1 MTIYLE
7 VNNNPQDI
15 NDFVENTLSLPYRVV
30 KTILIPESE
39 QVLIELNWFSSDT
52 DIVLDLNQ
60 LSNIK
65 DIYKIM
71 QLKVSQWNQTH

>member
-15 NDFVENTLSLPYRVV
+15 NDFVENTLSLPYRVI
-30 KTILIPESE
+30 KTTLIPESE
-39 QVLIELNWFSSDT
+39 QVLIELNWFSSNT
-52 DIVLDLNQ
+52 DIILDFHQ

-65 DIYKIM
+65 DIYKVI
-71 QLKVSQWNQTH
+71 QTKVDKWNQMD

>member
-15 NDFVENTLSLPYRVV
+15 NDFVENTLSLPYRVI
-30 KTILIPESE
+30 KTTLIPESE

-52 DIVLDLNQ
+52 DIILEFHQ

-65 DIYKIM
+65 DIYRMM
-71 QLKVSQWNQTH
+71 QIKVGKWNQMD

>member
-15 NDFVENTLSLPYRVV
+15 NDFVENTLSLPYRVI
-30 KTILIPESE
+30 KTILIPEAE

-52 DIVLDLNQ
+52 NIVLDLNQ

-71 QLKVSQWNQTH
+71 QLKVSQWNQTY

>member
-15 NDFVENTLSLPYRVV
+15 NDFVENTLSLPYRVI
-30 KTILIPESE
+30 KTTLIPESE

-52 DIVLDLNQ
+52 DIILEFHQ

-65 DIYKIM
+65 DIYRMM
-71 QLKVSQWNQTH
+71 QTKVGKWNQMD

>member
-15 NDFVENTLSLPYRVV
+15 NNFVENALSLPYRVV

-52 DIVLDLNQ
+52 NIVLEFHQ

-65 DIYKIM
+65 DIYKVI
-71 QLKVSQWNQTH
+71 QSKVSQWNQIH

>member
-15 NDFVENTLSLPYRVV
+15 NDFVDNPLSLPYRVI
-30 KTILIPESE
+30 KTTLIPESE
-39 QVLIELNWFSSDT
+39 QVLIELNWLSPDT
-52 DIVLDLNQ
+52 DIILEFHQ

-65 DIYKIM
+65 DIYKVI
-71 QLKVSQWNQTH
+71 QVKVGKWNQIH

>member
-15 NDFVENTLSLPYRVV
+15 NDFVENTLSLPYRVI
-30 KTILIPESE
+30 KTTLIPESE

-52 DIVLDLNQ
+52 DIILEFHQ
-60 LSNIK
+60 LANIK
-65 DIYKIM
+65 DIYKVM
-71 QLKVSQWNQTH
+71 QTKVGKWNQMD

>member
-15 NDFVENTLSLPYRVV
+15 NEFVENTLSLPYRVIN
-30 KTILIPESE
+30 TILIPESE

-52 DIVLDLNQ
+52 NIVPELHQ

-65 DIYKIM
+65 DVYKII
-71 QLKVSQWNQTH
+71 QSKVSQ

>member
-15 NDFVENTLSLPYRVV
+15 NDFVENTLSLPYRVI
-30 KTILIPESE
+30 KTTLIPESE

-52 DIVLDLNQ
+52 NIVLELNQ
-60 LSNIK
+60 LSNVK

-71 QLKVSQWNQTH
+71 QLKVSQ